1 MYREPR
7 GSIYHPHR
15 GETITLGT
23 LMVEEYERPAWNF
36 NKVRLHREGG
46 RSARRSRRTA
56 GPSGTT
62 AC

>member
-23 LMVEEYERPAWNF
+23 LMVEDYERPGMDLQQGG
-36 NKVRLHREGG
+36 LHREG
-46 RSARRSRRTA
+46 RVSAKRSRMRA
-56 GPSGTT
+56 GPSATI